1 MLLSPWFTLLLRR
14 ESQGSTEVEALVQPR
29 THLQGG
35 VPTTHHRP
43 PCPVTPPH
51 DGQLASESIADT
63 PSAASVPPPSPE
75 AVSRG
80 SASPNRPTIDTTQTG
95 STTRS
100 DGRPVMRSETVSPR
114 APASHLS
121 GNTVTAVASTMHEE
135 VAQVRVAVH
144 VSIADR
150 YCLSTLF
157 FVHTSSCCE
166 HCERSPFNVCTLLW
180 QSPTRDAAKRGTVV
194 IGGAWAV
201 TAEADEGLAQQV
213 APGVTDCQSSM
224 AASSDPVEA
233 CSTESVLT
241 AARPTQQ

>member
-1 MLLSPWFTLLLRR
+1 MPFRPREQGSNTLWNHRACSSRASCMSASFPLTLVLRR
-14 ESQGSTEVEALVQPR
+14 ESQGSTEVESLVQPR

-35 VPTTHHRP
+35 VPTTQHRP

-80 SASPNRPTIDTTQTG
+80 SASPNRLTIDTTQTG

-121 GNTVTAVASTMHEE
+121 GNTAVASTMHEE

-150 YCLSTLF
+150 
-157 FVHTSSCCE
+157 
-166 HCERSPFNVCTLLW
+166 
-180 QSPTRDAAKRGTVV
+180 
-194 IGGAWAV
+194 
-201 TAEADEGLAQQV
+201 
-213 APGVTDCQSSM
+213 
-224 AASSDPVEA
+224 
-233 CSTESVLT
+233 
-241 AARPTQQ
+241 